1 MSWRVTSG
9 GYAPQTVERL
19 LRALPQWFGI
29 EASNAAYV
37 EAARRLPAYLAWPA
51 PGPGPSSALAGPDDG
66 PGPGAAGVLL
76 LERHFPGA
84 AEIYLLAVDPAYH
97 RQGAGRA
104 LLAAAQASL
113 VSDGV
118 EFLQVKTLGPS
129 RPDEGYERT
138 REFYAAVGFTPLE
151 ELHGLWDQGNPCLIM
166 IKHLAP
172 GGGPRLPRP
181 G

>member
-9 GYAPQTVERL
+9 GNAPQTVQRL
-19 LRALPQWFGI
+19 LRALPQWFGL

-37 EAARRLPAYLAWPA
+37 EAARHLPAYLAWPA
-51 PGPGPSSALAGPDDG
+51 TAPAGPDDG
-66 PGPGAAGVLL
+66 PGAAGALL

-97 RQGAGRA
+97 RHGAGRA
-104 LLAAAQASL
+104 LVAAAETELRA
-113 VSDGV
+113 DGV

-129 RPDEGYERT
+129 QPDEGYQRT
-138 REFYAAVGFTPLE
+138 REFYAAAGFTPLE
-151 ELHGLWDQGNPCLIM
+151 EIHGVWDPENPCLIM

-172 GGGPRLPRP
+172 GGGPRLPRQ

>member
-1 MSWRVTSG
+1 MSWRVTPG
-9 GYAPQTVERL
+9 GNAPEAVERL

-37 EAARRLPAYLAWPA
+37 EAARHLPAYLAWPA
-51 PGPGPSSALAGPDDG
+51 TGPSSAPDGGPV
-66 PGPGAAGVLL
+66 GAAGVLL
-76 LERHFPGA
+76 LERHFPAA

-97 RQGAGRA
+97 RHGAGRA
-104 LLAAAQASL
+104 LVAAAETGLIA
-113 VSDGV
+113 DGV

-129 RPDEGYERT
+129 RPDEGYQRT

-151 ELHGLWDQGNPCLIM
+151 EIHGLWDPENPCLIM

>member
-19 LRALPQWFGI
+19 LRTLPQWFGI
-29 EASNAAYV
+29 ESSNAAYV
-37 EAARRLPAYLAWPA
+37 EAARRLPAFLAWPA
-51 PGPGPSSALAGPDDG
+51 TAPTGTDSDG
-66 PGPGAAGVLL
+66 GAAGVLL

-84 AEIYLLAVDPAYH
+84 AEIHLLAVDPAYH
-97 RQGAGRA
+97 RRGAGQA
-104 LLAAAQASL
+104 LLATAEAGL

-129 RPDEGYERT
+129 NPDEGYQRT
-138 REFYAAVGFTPLE
+138 RKFYAALGFSPLE
-151 ELHGLWDQGNPCLIM
+151 EIHGLWDAENPCLIM

-172 GGGPRLPRP
+172 GGGDR
-181 G
+181 

>member
-1 MSWRVTSG
+1 VKAWRVTSG
-9 GYAPQTVERL
+9 SYAPQTVERL

-37 EAARRLPAYLAWPA
+37 EEARRLPACLAWPA
-51 PGPGPSSALAGPDDG
+51 TAPTRPDGDA
-66 PGPGAAGVLL
+66 GAAGVLL
-76 LERHFPGA
+76 VERHFPGA
-84 AEIYLLAVDPAYH
+84 AEICLLAVDPAYH

-104 LLAAAQASL
+104 LVAAAEAGL

-129 RPDEGYERT
+129 HPDEGYQRT
-138 REFYAAVGFTPLE
+138 RKFYAAVGFTPLE
-151 ELHGLWDQGNPCLIM
+151 EIHGVWDPENPCLIM

-172 GGGPRLPRP
+172 GGGPRLPRQE
-181 G
+181 

>member
-1 MSWRVTSG
+1 MSWRVTPGSNV
-9 GYAPQTVERL
+9 PQTVERL

-51 PGPGPSSALAGPDDG
+51 PAPTRPW
-66 PGPGAAGVLL
+66 
-76 LERHFPGA
+76 
-84 AEIYLLAVDPAYH
+84 
-97 RQGAGRA
+97 
-104 LLAAAQASL
+104 AS
-113 VSDGV
+113 
-118 EFLQVKTLGPS
+118 P
-129 RPDEGYERT
+129 
-138 REFYAAVGFTPLE
+138 PLE
-151 ELHGLWDQGNPCLIM
+151 ELHGLWDQENPCLIM

>member
-1 MSWRVTSG
+1 MSWRVTPDSNV
-9 GYAPQTVERL
+9 PQTVERL

-29 EASNAAYV
+29 EASSAAYV

-51 PGPGPSSALAGPDDG
+51 PGPSSASSAPAGPG
-66 PGPGAAGVLL
+66 EGPGAAGVLL

-84 AEIYLLAVDPAYH
+84 AEIHLIAVDPAYH
-97 RQGAGRA
+97 RHGAGRA
-104 LLAAAQASL
+104 LVAAAETGLIA
-113 VSDGV
+113 DGV

-138 REFYAAVGFTPLE
+138 REFYAAMGFTPLE
-151 ELHGLWDQGNPCLIM
+151 EIHGLWDQGNPCLIM
-166 IKHLAP
+166 IKHLVP

>member
-1 MSWRVTSG
+1 MSWRVTPGSNV
-9 GYAPQTVERL
+9 PQTVERL

-37 EAARRLPAYLAWPA
+37 EAARRLPAYLAWPPSA
-51 PGPGPSSALAGPDDG
+51 PAGPDDG
-66 PGPGAAGVLL
+66 QGAAGVLL

-84 AEIYLLAVDPAYH
+84 AEIHLLAVDPAYH
-97 RQGAGRA
+97 RHGAGRA
-104 LLAAAQASL
+104 LVAAAEAGL
-113 VSDGV
+113 IADGV

-166 IKHLAP
+166 IKHLVP

>member
-37 EAARRLPAYLAWPA
+37 EAARRLPACLAWPA
-51 PGPGPSSALAGPDDG
+51 TAPTGTDG
-66 PGPGAAGVLL
+66 DAGAAGVLL

-84 AEIYLLAVDPAYH
+84 AEVHLLAVDPAYH

-113 VSDGV
+113 VSNGV

-129 RPDEGYERT
+129 HPT
-138 REFYAAVGFTPLE
+138 RDTSAPESSTRRSGSPRWRRSTACGTRKTP
-151 ELHGLWDQGNPCLIM
+151 
-166 IKHLAP
+166 A
-172 GGGPRLPRP
+172 
-181 G
+181 

>member
-1 MSWRVTSG
+1 MSWRVTPDSNV
-9 GYAPQTVERL
+9 PQTVERL

-51 PGPGPSSALAGPDDG
+51 PAPGPSSAPAGPDDG
-66 PGPGAAGVLL
+66 PASAAGVLL

-84 AEIYLLAVDPAYH
+84 AEIHLIAVDPAYH
-97 RQGAGRA
+97 RHGAGRA
-104 LLAAAQASL
+104 LVAAAETGLIA
-113 VSDGV
+113 DGV

-151 ELHGLWDQGNPCLIM
+151 QLHGLWDQGNPCLIM